1 MTQIKKWLIPFVVF
15 VIALFSS
22 STNHLVSAASNY
34 EDGEYSIPFTVL
46 KGDSAETS
54 MTNDYLQSP
63 GKLIVKDNKNII
75 QLTLKNKSWWQYFK
89 VNGIDVTVV
98 SENSSAD
105 TSVVQFEVQDLTNII
120 PAKIHVIVPDINYD
134 NKYDIRFQFDS
145 SNIPL
150 AQNISTPSTTSEEN
164 GSTDV
169 NDTKV
174 NQDKTVQPTVEKNPP
189 TGDQSPIIL
198 FSMMLFAT
206 SGFVIYQLVKKS
218 KDKQGAN

>member
-1 MTQIKKWLIPFVVF
+1 MNQVKKWFIPFIIF
-15 VIALFSS
+15 IIALFA
-22 STNHLVSAASNY
+22 NNINNLVSAASNY
-34 EDGEYSIPFTVL
+34 EEGEYSIPFTVL
-46 KGDSAETS
+46 KGDSSETS

-63 GKLIVKDNKNII
+63 GKLIVKNNKNII

-98 SENSSAD
+98 SENNGAD
-105 TSVVQFEVQDLTNII
+105 TSIVQFEVQELTNII

-134 NKYDIRFQFDS
+134 NKYDIRFQFDA
-145 SNIPL
+145 SNIPT
-150 AQNISTPSTTSEEN
+150 AKNTSTSSTEEN
-164 GSTDV
+164 EAPNANGEKD
-169 NDTKV
+169 

-198 FSMMLFAT
+198 FSLMLIAS